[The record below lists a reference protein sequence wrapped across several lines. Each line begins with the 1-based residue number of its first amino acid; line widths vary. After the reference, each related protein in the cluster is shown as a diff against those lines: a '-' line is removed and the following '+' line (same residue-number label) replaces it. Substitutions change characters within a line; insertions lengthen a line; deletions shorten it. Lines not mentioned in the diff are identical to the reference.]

1 MRTGQ
6 WLTGRDGR
14 RWFFDSGS
22 LALDFGYTGDY
33 GYGVAEWERL
43 HGPADLSAW
52 LTERFGPLAAPARA
66 ADLAAALRLRAVI
79 VRMARTLADG
89 RSLTPA
95 DIDEL
100 NSLATPP
107 PVVPHLA
114 GGTTP
119 PPPVTVVAALSTIAR
134 DAIATFAAG
143 SARVRRCSA
152 GDCALVFYD
161 TSRPNARRWCSMQ
174 RCGNR
179 SKVRGYRSRHSQEET

>member
-6 WLTGRDGR
+6 WLVGRDGR

-33 GYGVAEWERL
+33 GYGVPEWERL
-43 HGPADLSAW
+43 HTPADLSAW
-52 LTERFGPLAAPARA
+52 LTDRFGPLVTPASD
-66 ADLAAALRLRAVI
+66 ADLAEALRLRAVI
-79 VRMARTLADG
+79 VRMARCLADG
-89 RSLTPA
+89 RPPA
-95 DIDEL
+95 PQDIDEL

-119 PPPVTVVAALSTIAR
+119 PPRATVAATLSTIAR
-134 DAIATFAAG
+134 DAIATFASG
-143 SARVRRCSA
+143 SRVRRCTAS
-152 GDCALVFYD
+152 DCALIFYD
-161 TSRPNARRWCSMQ
+161 TSRPNARRWCSMK

-179 SKVRGYRSRHSQEET
+179 SKVRGYRSRHGQEET

>member
-1 MRTGQ
+1 VRTGQ
-6 WLTGRDGR
+6 WLVGRDGR

-43 HGPADLSAW
+43 HAPADLSAW
-52 LTERFGPLAAPARA
+52 LTERFGPLAAPASQ
-66 ADLAAALRLRAVI
+66 ADLTEALRLRAVI
-79 VRMARTLADG
+79 VRMARALADG
-89 RSLTPA
+89 RPLATG

-100 NSLATPP
+100 NNLATPP

-119 PPPVTVVAALSTIAR
+119 PPRATVAAALSTIAR
-134 DAIATFAAG
+134 DAITTFAAG
-143 SARVRRCSA
+143 SSRVRRCSA
-152 GDCALVFYD
+152 GDCALIFYD